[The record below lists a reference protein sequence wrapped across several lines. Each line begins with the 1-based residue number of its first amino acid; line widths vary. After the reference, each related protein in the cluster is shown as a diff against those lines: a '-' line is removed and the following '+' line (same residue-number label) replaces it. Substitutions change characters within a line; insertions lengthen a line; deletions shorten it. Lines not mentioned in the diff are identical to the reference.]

1 MKLKHKNNLSIQDIK
16 KRTTPIFKKYG
27 VKKAALFGSA
37 VHGTMT
43 KKSDIDI
50 LVELDSKL
58 RLGFEFIGMKFD
70 LEEKTQR
77 KVDLVTY
84 KALHPFLRE
93 KILSDQKIIYEKK
106 TS

>member
-1 MKLKHKNNLSIQDIK
+1 MKSRNNTNPSIQEIK
-16 KRTTPIFKKYG
+16 RKAAPVFKKYG
-27 VKKAALFGSA
+27 VKKAALFGSI

-43 KKSDIDI
+43 KKSDVDI
-50 LVELDSKL
+50 LVELDPKL
-58 RLGFEFIGMKFD
+58 RLGFEFVGMKFD

-93 KILSDQKIIYEKK
+93 KILNDQKIIYERKR
-106 TS
+106 T